1 MTGPLLVRADGSA
14 AIGAGHIMR
23 CLALAQAWQDA
34 GGDVTFAAAS
44 LGDTLR
50 RRLIDEGVRVV
61 DLDAPPGSRLDTEA
75 TVHHARQAGADWV
88 VADGY
93 DFDAAYQRCVH
104 ESGLK
109 LLVLDDYGHAEH
121 YHADLVL
128 NLNLDADESLYAH
141 RDPATQLLLGTRYAL
156 LRREFREHGNRERSV
171 PAVAR
176 NVLVTFGGS
185 DPHDM
190 AAMTIRA
197 IHTIA
202 EPELVTTVIAAR
214 EDLQTRLLPLA
225 ANGPQRVE
233 VLGHVSEMAGLMVR
247 ADLAV
252 AAAGGTSWERAL
264 LKLPSLV
271 VTVAENQR
279 SNAEALHRASAAT
292 DLGWWRDVRE
302 DTLADAIRSAAL
314 DESLRRKQ
322 AESAGRIID
331 GRGAERVVRAMN

>member
-14 AIGAGHIMR
+14 AIGAGHVMR
-23 CLALAQAWQDA
+23 CLALAPAWQDA
-34 GGDVTFAAAS
+34 GGDVTFAASS

-128 NLNLDADESLYAH
+128 NLNLDAEESLYAH

-156 LRREFREHGNRERSV
+156 LRR
-171 PAVAR
+171 
-176 NVLVTFGGS
+176 
-185 DPHDM
+185 
-190 AAMTIRA
+190 
-197 IHTIA
+197 
-202 EPELVTTVIAAR
+202 
-214 EDLQTRLLPLA
+214 
-225 ANGPQRVE
+225 
-233 VLGHVSEMAGLMVR
+233 
-247 ADLAV
+247 
-252 AAAGGTSWERAL
+252 
-264 LKLPSLV
+264 
-271 VTVAENQR
+271 
-279 SNAEALHRASAAT
+279 
-292 DLGWWRDVRE
+292 
-302 DTLADAIRSAAL
+302 
-314 DESLRRKQ
+314 
-322 AESAGRIID
+322 
-331 GRGAERVVRAMN
+331 